1 MNTCSRTFSTNAGGF
16 DNVINPQFTITVN
29 IINLENIGCINNE
42 MQKFLI
48 GLSGL
53 NTPRDLFRLN
63 RNMDDWRLRTI

>member
-1 MNTCSRTFSTNAGGF
+1 MFPIPLAIDPSM
-16 DNVINPQFTITVN
+16 DPY
-29 IINLENIGCINNE
+29 LENIGCINNE

-53 NTPRDLFRLN
+53 NTPSDLFRLN

>member
-1 MNTCSRTFSTNAGGF
+1 MDSAIDPSE
-16 DNVINPQFTITVN
+16 DSY
-29 IINLENIGCINNE
+29 LENIGCINNE

-53 NTPRDLFRLN
+53 NTPSDLFRLN